1 MDVFTQA
8 ERAEIEKLFGL
19 APEQLNKDNFRQV
32 LRELRVKYHPDNFEK
47 FGDDTVRTLAT
58 ERFQD
63 IERLAAKIEDW
74 LNGQLHVEKRPPNS
88 DPIFGKDAR
97 FAVREMKIEL
107 RTSDKD
113 LKYHLFGSFYRWLML
128 GDKFKIPETG
138 AWLIADEG
146 HAGHRIGF
154 QETIRLYLTFGES
167 DSVET
172 IVGWLFSKIAG
183 RADSLIIEGDVVPI
197 EYPELLLAVKRR
209 SFLRLEAAA

>member
-1 MDVFTQA
+1 MDAFTQA

-47 FGDDTVRTLAT
+47 FGDDTVRALAT

-74 LNGQLHVEKRPPNS
+74 LNGQFRTDTKPPTA

-167 DSVET
+167 DPVET

-197 EYPELLLAVKRR
+197 EYPELLMAVKRR